1 MFNRNILLLLAVV
14 LLAVGPL
21 VFHGKNAEF
30 SGSDDQA
37 EAMITQIDPGY
48 TRWFEP
54 LWEPPSG
61 EIESLLF
68 ALQAAIG
75 AGLLGYYFGRK
86 RAISELRNEVPEA
99 ASPARAAATDA
110 PH

>member
-1 MFNRNILLLLAVV
+1 MLKRNILLLLAVV
-14 LLAVGPL
+14 ALAVGPL
-21 VFHGKNAEF
+21 LIHGKSAEF

-86 RAISELRNEVPEA
+86 RAISELGGEK
-99 ASPARAAATDA
+99 PARSAAADA